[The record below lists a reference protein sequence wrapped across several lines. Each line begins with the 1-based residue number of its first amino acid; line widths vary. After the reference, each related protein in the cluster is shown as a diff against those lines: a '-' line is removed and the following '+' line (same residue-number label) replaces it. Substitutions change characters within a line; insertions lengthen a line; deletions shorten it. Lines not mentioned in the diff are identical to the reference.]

1 MRTALCKSASGN
13 LLYSAGSLAQR
24 SVTVLE
30 RQDGEVGWEEAE
42 EGRDLCIHITESLHC
57 TAETNTTF

>member
-1 MRTALCKSASGN
+1 M
-13 LLYSAGSLAQR
+13 
-24 SVTVLE
+24 TVLE

-57 TAETNTTF
+57 TAETDTTF